1 MMTKKI
7 KDRLITA
14 AVILG
19 FIMAGIA
26 LWGSVI
32 VLMWACY
39 AAGIPM

>member
-1 MMTKKI
+1 MMKI

-14 AVILG
+14 AIIIG

-32 VLMWACY
+32 MLMWEDY